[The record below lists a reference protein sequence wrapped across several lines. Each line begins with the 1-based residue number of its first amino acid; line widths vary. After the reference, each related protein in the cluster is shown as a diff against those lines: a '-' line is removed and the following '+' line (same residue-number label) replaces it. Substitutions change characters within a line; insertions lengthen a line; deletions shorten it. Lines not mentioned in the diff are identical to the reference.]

1 MNSPSIDEI
10 NSISEKYGFNS
21 DYLTSVLDP
30 DEVSRSEWLEQDSND
45 NPILISFLYPIKKE
59 STKYNNSFETRTMS
73 IVLMDDVLITAT
85 ENTPSFINNM
95 FENYTSEEQGAHFKL
110 NYIVIEI
117 CWQITRR
124 YINYLKS
131 INARIDVLHEQ
142 LKTSTRS
149 ELMIE
154 LSLLQKSIVYFDT
167 AINENHPILEGIST
181 SPILN
186 SDKISRD
193 RIHDVLVENHQA
205 EKMMYQSR
213 EMTQVLGDAF
223 TGIIS
228 NNLNIVM
235 KILTS
240 LTIIVT
246 IPTITAGIWGMNVA
260 LPFADH
266 QKGFWIVM
274 GITVLLCIISAWW
287 LRKKDLI

>member
-1 MNSPSIDEI
+1 
-10 NSISEKYGFNS
+10 
-21 DYLTSVLDP
+21 
-30 DEVSRSEWLEQDSND
+30 
-45 NPILISFLYPIKKE
+45 
-59 STKYNNSFETRTMS
+59 
-73 IVLMDDVLITAT
+73 
-85 ENTPSFINNM
+85 
-95 FENYTSEEQGAHFKL
+95 
-110 NYIVIEI
+110 
-117 CWQITRR
+117 
-124 YINYLKS
+124 
-131 INARIDVLHEQ
+131 
-142 LKTSTRS
+142 
-149 ELMIE
+149 
-154 LSLLQKSIVYFDT
+154 
-167 AINENHPILEGIST
+167 
-181 SPILN
+181 
-186 SDKISRD
+186 
-193 RIHDVLVENHQA
+193 
-205 EKMMYQSR
+205 MMYQSR